1 LGGCEA
7 GQTIATLNG
16 PRHGTCQESEAD
28 WCSDVA
34 SPEEAERKGE
44 EGQSPSSSAAAPAW
58 QSERSKEV
66 MLEGE
71 WCRCEGQ

>member
-28 WCSDVA
+28 WCSDAA

-44 EGQSPSSSAAAPAW
+44 EGQSPSSSGAAPAW

-66 MLEGE
+66 MAKDAPF
-71 WCRCEGQ
+71 CCEGQ